1 MFGKWHTNSSVDSRP
16 VAAYIRKVRT
26 ASGATAVQIAAKQG
40 RRDRVL
46 EHLGSAHTDSELA
59 ALLETARTKLLAG
72 QQELDLDLGTTTSGA
87 PTITGKRSRW
97 LIEVIDTAWRRLG
110 FDVVDNDAFFQL
122 VVARTVEGTSVADA
136 GRVLGEIGIAPA
148 HRNTFVR
155 TLQRCTAH
163 GYRDD
168 IARRCFEHAAA
179 AGDLNLLLYDVTTLY
194 FEAEKEDDLR
204 RVGYSK
210 ERRVD
215 PQIVVGLLVDRTGF
229 PLEIG
234 CFEGNHAET
243 RTIVPI
249 VRQFQA
255 RHGIDGVEMVIAA
268 DAGML
273 SATNL
278 KDLDAAGLKFIVG
291 SRVTKAPADLASHF
305 HWNGDMFTDGQ
316 VIDTV
321 TPRHAKSVVND
332 ITRRGEPVWDPADT
346 SAWRAIW
353 AYSKKRA
360 VRDNQTLNAQ
370 EARAREVIDGTRAA
384 RAPRFVKTTTKGKTL
399 DVEGIARARSLIG
412 LKGYVTNLPV
422 SLMNPNEVME
432 KYHALWHVEQSFRMS
447 KTDLRARPIFSHTR
461 DSIEAHLT
469 IVFAAL
475 AISRYLQDE
484 TGVSIRKIVR
494 TLRPL
499 QEVTVTIAGHEHI
512 ALDPLTDDAVS
523 ILDSLE
529 IPNPRSGL
537 AH

>member
-1 MFGKWHTNSSVDSRP
+1 M
-16 VAAYIRKVRT
+16 AAYIRKVCT
-26 ASGATAVQIAAKQG
+26 ASGATAVQIAAKEG
-40 RRDRVL
+40 RRDKVL
-46 EHLGSAHTDSELA
+46 EHLGSAHTDGELA
-59 ALLETARTKLLAG
+59 ALLGKAREKLLAG
-72 QQELDLDLGTTTSGA
+72 QQQLDLEFGATTSSA

-97 LIEVIDTAWRRLG
+97 LIEVIDTGWRRLG
-110 FDVVDNDAFFQL
+110 FDVVDSEAFFQL
-122 VVARTVEGTSVADA
+122 VAARIVEATSVADA
-136 GRVLGEIGIAPA
+136 GRVLGEIGIVPA

-155 TLQRCTAH
+155 TLRRCIDR
-163 GYRDD
+163 GYRDH
-168 IARRCFEHAAA
+168 IAQRCFEHASA
-179 AGDLNLLLYDVTTLY
+179 AGGLNLLLYDVTTLY

-204 RVGYSK
+204 KVGYSK

-249 VRQFQA
+249 VRQFQH
-255 RHGIDGVEMVIAA
+255 RHDIEGVEMVVAA

-273 SATNL
+273 SASNL
-278 KDLDAAGLKFIVG
+278 KDLDEAGLKFIVG
-291 SRVTKAPADLASHF
+291 SRVMKAPADLANHF
-305 HWNGDMFTDGQ
+305 HWNGDVFTDGQ
-316 VIDTV
+316 VIDTL
-321 TPRHAKSVVND
+321 TPRNARSVVND
-332 ITRRGEPVWDPADT
+332 LRRRGEPVWVPTDT

-370 EARAREVIDGTRAA
+370 EARAKSVIDGTRAV
-384 RAPRFVKTTTKGKTL
+384 RSPRFVKTTAKGKAL
-399 DVEGIARARSLIG
+399 DTEGIARARSLVG
-412 LKGYVTNLPV
+412 LKGYVTNLPA
-422 SLMNPNEVME
+422 SLMNPHEVME
-432 KYHALWHVEQSFRMS
+432 KYHDLWQVEQSFRMS

-475 AISRYLQDE
+475 AISRYLQGE
-484 TGVSIRKIVR
+484 TGMSIRKIVR

-499 QEVTVTIAGHEHI
+499 QEVTVMIAGHEHT
-512 ALDPLTDDAVS
+512 ALDPLTADAVS

-529 IPNPRSGL
+529 TPNPGSRL

>member
-1 MFGKWHTNSSVDSRP
+1 M
-16 VAAYIRKVRT
+16 
-26 ASGATAVQIAAKQG
+26 QIAAKQG
-40 RRDRVL
+40 RRDKVL
-46 EHLGSAHTDSELA
+46 EHLGTAHTDSELA
-59 ALLETARTKLLAG
+59 ALLATAREKLLAG
-72 QQELDLDLGTTTSGA
+72 QQELDLDLGAGTGGA
-87 PTITGKRSRW
+87 SMITGKRSRW

-110 FDVVDNDAFFQL
+110 FGVVDNEAFFQL
-122 VVARTVEGTSVADA
+122 VAARIVEPTSVADA
-136 GRVLGEIGIAPA
+136 GRVLREIGIASA

-155 TLQRCTAH
+155 TLRRCTAH
-163 GYRDD
+163 SYRDD
-168 IARRCFEHAAA
+168 IAQRCFEHAAA

-204 RVGYSK
+204 KVGYSK

-255 RHGIDGVEMVIAA
+255 RHNLEGVEMVIAA

-273 SATNL
+273 SSTNL

-291 SRVTKAPADLASHF
+291 SRVMKAPSDLASHF
-305 HWNGDMFTDGQ
+305 HWNGDVFTDGQ

-332 ITRRGEPVWDPADT
+332 LTRRAEPVWDPSEK

-370 EARAREVIDGTRAA
+370 EARAQAVIDGTHAA
-384 RAPRFVKTTTKGKTL
+384 RSPRFVKTTAQGKTL
-399 DVEGIARARSLIG
+399 DTAGIARARSLVG

-422 SLMNPNEVME
+422 SLMTPHEVME
-432 KYHALWHVEQSFRMS
+432 KYHDLWQVEQSFRMS

-475 AISRYLQDE
+475 AISRYLQDA
-484 TGVSIRKIVR
+484 TGMSIRKIVR

-499 QEVTVTIAGHEHI
+499 QEVTVTIAGHEHA

>member
-1 MFGKWHTNSSVDSRP
+1 M
-16 VAAYIRKVRT
+16 AAYIRKVRT

-59 ALLETARTKLLAG
+59 ALLETAREKLLAG

-215 PQIVVGLLVDRTGF
+215 PQI
-229 PLEIG
+229 
-234 CFEGNHAET
+234 
-243 RTIVPI
+243 
-249 VRQFQA
+249 
-255 RHGIDGVEMVIAA
+255 
-268 DAGML
+268 
-273 SATNL
+273 
-278 KDLDAAGLKFIVG
+278 
-291 SRVTKAPADLASHF
+291 
-305 HWNGDMFTDGQ
+305 
-316 VIDTV
+316 
-321 TPRHAKSVVND
+321 
-332 ITRRGEPVWDPADT
+332 
-346 SAWRAIW
+346 
-353 AYSKKRA
+353 
-360 VRDNQTLNAQ
+360 
-370 EARAREVIDGTRAA
+370 
-384 RAPRFVKTTTKGKTL
+384 
-399 DVEGIARARSLIG
+399 
-412 LKGYVTNLPV
+412 
-422 SLMNPNEVME
+422 
-432 KYHALWHVEQSFRMS
+432 
-447 KTDLRARPIFSHTR
+447 
-461 DSIEAHLT
+461 
-469 IVFAAL
+469 
-475 AISRYLQDE
+475 
-484 TGVSIRKIVR
+484 
-494 TLRPL
+494 
-499 QEVTVTIAGHEHI
+499 
-512 ALDPLTDDAVS
+512 
-523 ILDSLE
+523 
-529 IPNPRSGL
+529 
-537 AH
+537 

>member
-1 MFGKWHTNSSVDSRP
+1 M
-16 VAAYIRKVRT
+16 AAYIRKVRT

-40 RRDRVL
+40 RRDKVL

-59 ALLETARTKLLAG
+59 ALLEAAREKLLAG
-72 QQELDLDLGTTTSGA
+72 QQELDLDLGTTTSAA

-97 LIEVIDTAWRRLG
+97 LIEVIAAAWRRLG
-110 FDVVDNDAFFQL
+110 FDVVDNEAFFQL
-122 VVARTVEGTSVADA
+122 VTARLVEPTSVADA
-136 GRVLGEIGIAPA
+136 GRVLREIGMAPV

-168 IARRCFEHAAA
+168 IAQRCFEHAAT

-194 FEAEKEDDLR
+194 FEAEKEDELR
-204 RVGYSK
+204 KVGYSK

-255 RHGIDGVEMVIAA
+255 RHNIDGVEMVIAA

-273 SATNL
+273 SSTNL

-305 HWNGDMFTDGQ
+305 HWNGDVFTDGQ

-321 TPRHAKSVVND
+321 TPRHAKSTVND
-332 ITRRGEPVWDPADT
+332 LTRRSEPVWEPTDT
-346 SAWRAIW
+346 TAWRAIW
-353 AYSKKRA
+353 AYSTKRA

-370 EARAREVIDGTRAA
+370 EARAREVVDGTRAA
-384 RAPRFVKTTTKGKTL
+384 RAPRFVKTTTRGKSL
-399 DVEGIARARSLIG
+399 DTDALARARSLIG

-422 SLMNPNEVME
+422 SLMNPQEVMA
-432 KYHALWHVEQSFRMS
+432 KYHDLWHVEQSFRMS

-475 AISRYLQDE
+475 AISRYLQDA
-484 TGVSIRKIVR
+484 TGMSIRKIVR

-499 QEVTVTIAGHEHI
+499 QEVTITIAGHEHT
-512 ALDPLTDDAVS
+512 AFDPLTDDAVH
-523 ILDSLE
+523 ILDSLG
-529 IPNPRSGL
+529 IANPRSGL